1 MWKKLIVTSIL
12 ILLIITHFIITQMK
26 HHRYTNE
33 SIEIQ
38 TIYRYN
44 NIIFLFMFMYYN
56 ELSFKYYIYENV
68 IINNDKKK

>member
-1 MWKKLIVTSIL
+1 
-12 ILLIITHFIITQMK
+12 MK

-38 TIYRYN
+38 TIYSYN